1 MILLIRSN
9 DIFSDPRAMKYVRY
23 FDQKNIEYNLL
34 GWNRDKESTID
45 NKRGIYFNKKAGY
58 NVGGFQAALN
68 RVRWMFFVLKILFF
82 KIKIKEDRITIHAC
96 DLDAAFPAIVFK
108 ILAKRKVQVVFDIF
122 DWYSDTLYNQK
133 KYILNAFVFME
144 RLTIKYSDYYI
155 LCEEERINQIPYQLD
170 ETKILILPNIPYFD
184 KVDFLSVNSEYS
196 FNNDKIT
203 FAYVGGFNEER
214 CIHEI
219 LDIAKFGYINL
230 LIAGFGSINIEQEL
244 SQINS
249 SNIKYFGK
257 VDYQTGLNIMYNS
270 DIIYAM
276 YAKSNPNHIY
286 AAPNKLYEAMLL
298 GKAIFSTKGIIIQDK
313 IAKWKTGVCADDN
326 YIDIKNQI
334 LGLSKDEIAEMGLR
348 AHQLWI
354 DKYCNYTEKFLNCV
368 YAKIICKVF

>member
-23 FDQKNIEYNLL
+23 FDQKNIEYKLL
-34 GWNRDKESTID
+34 GWNRDKVSTID
-45 NKRGIYFNKKAGY
+45 NRRGIYFNKKAGY
-58 NVGGFQAALN
+58 NVGGLKAVFN
-68 RVRWMFFVLKILFF
+68 RVRWIIFVLKTLLFKLRAD
-82 KIKIKEDRITIHAC
+82 KIIIHAC
-96 DLDAAFPAIVFK
+96 DLDAAFPAVVFK
-108 ILAKRKVQVVFDIF
+108 ILTKRKVQVIFDIF

-184 KVDFLSVNSEYS
+184 KVDFLSVTPDYS

-203 FAYVGGFNEER
+203 FSYVGVFSEER

-219 LDIAKFGYINL
+219 INIAKSGYINL
-230 LIAGFGSINIEQEL
+230 LIAGFGNTNIEHEL

-249 SNIKYFGK
+249 LNIKYFGK
-257 VDYQTGLNIMYNS
+257 VNYQIGLNIMFNS

-276 YAKSNPNHIY
+276 YAKTNPNHIY
-286 AAPNKLYEAMLL
+286 AAPNKFYEAMLL
-298 GKAIFSTKGIIIQDK
+298 GKAIFSTRGIIIQNK
-313 IAKWKTGVCADDN
+313 ISKWKTGVCADDN

-334 LGLSKDEIAEMGLR
+334 LGLNKDEIEKMGLR
-348 AHQLWI
+348 AYQLWI
-354 DKYCNYTEKFLNCV
+354 DKYCSYTENFLNGI
-368 YAKIICKVF
+368 YTKVINDHL

>member
-23 FDQKNIEYNLL
+23 FDQKNIEYKLL
-34 GWNRDKESTID
+34 GWNRDKVSTID

-58 NVGGFQAALN
+58 NVGGLKAVFN
-68 RVRWMFFVLKILFF
+68 RVRWIIFVLKTLLFKLRAD
-82 KIKIKEDRITIHAC
+82 KIIIHAC
-96 DLDAAFPAIVFK
+96 DLDAAFPAVVFK
-108 ILAKRKVQVVFDIF
+108 ILTKRKVQVIFDIF

-184 KVDFLSVNSEYS
+184 KVDFLSVTPDYS
-196 FNNDKIT
+196 FDNDKIT
-203 FAYVGGFNEER
+203 FSYVGVFSEER

-219 LDIAKFGYINL
+219 INIAKSGYINL
-230 LIAGFGSINIEQEL
+230 LIAGFGNTNIEHEL

-249 SNIKYFGK
+249 LNIKYFGK
-257 VDYQTGLNIMYNS
+257 VNYQIGLNIMFNS

-276 YAKSNPNHIY
+276 YAKTNPNHIY
-286 AAPNKLYEAMLL
+286 AAPNKFYEAMLL
-298 GKAIFSTKGIIIQDK
+298 GKAIFSTRGIIIQNK
-313 IAKWKTGVCADDN
+313 ISKWKTGVCADDN

-334 LGLSKDEIAEMGLR
+334 LGLNKDEIEKMGLR
-348 AHQLWI
+348 AYQLWI
-354 DKYCNYTEKFLNCV
+354 DKYCSYTENFLNGI
-368 YAKIICKVF
+368 YTKVINDHL